1 MDLEISAEAKDKRLN
16 RRVALTVVLLS
27 VFMGLGNIKD
37 GNIVQSMQQAQSDAV
52 DRWNEYQATKLKAH
66 AAEIALTEIVM
77 LSTDGRSADQQRM
90 AVALFQ
96 NELAK
101 YRREG
106 PKLAAEAK
114 QASTRYDALNI
125 HDDQFDASEALIS
138 TAVSVAAVAALA
150 ETSWVLVI
158 GWLFGS
164 AGVLMGLCGF
174 AGLQFHPSVLSTLL
188 G

>member
-16 RRVALTVVLLS
+16 RRVALTVVMLS

-37 GNIVQSMQQAQSDAV
+37 GNIVQSMQQAQSDEV

-66 AAEIALTEIVM
+66 AVQIALTEIRM
-77 LSTDGRSADQQRM
+77 LPTDGRAADQQRM
-90 AVALFQ
+90 VAASFQ
-96 NELAK
+96 KQLAK
-101 YRREG
+101 YRNEG
-106 PKLAAEAK
+106 PKLAADAK
-114 QASTRYDALNI
+114 QASARFDALNV

-150 ETSWVLVI
+150 ESSWVLVI
-158 GWLFGS
+158 AWLFGS

-174 AGLQFHPSVLSTLL
+174 AGLPFHPSLLSSLL